1 MIDFPFGQN
10 ISISVLLV
18 FRLIL
23 FDLSHRTKRDQSLLI
38 SLLICFRD
46 LLIRNMLVSSAKWW
60 ILLFLIETCKSLIKI
75 RNNSGP
81 KTEPCGTP

>member
-1 MIDFPFGQN
+1 MIDFLFGQN

-60 ILLFLIETCKSLIKI
+60 TRFNNPDSKLLLCFAEVK
-75 RNNSGP
+75 
-81 KTEPCGTP
+81 KTHAV